1 MKKTHKRSNGSNG
14 KPLPPPP
21 AKIMAEINGLIEE
34 TIRRI
39 KCRNEQ
45 IQNLK
50 RDVSTL
56 QTFNSKLIED
66 VKAKE
71 QMISALNER
80 NSKMKNMALD
90 ILNKKIDAD
99 GKLLFWRTLAV
110 LLLVSNIVCSVFA
123 LVDMLIK

>member
-1 MKKTHKRSNGSNG
+1 MKKKHKRSNGSNG

-66 VKAKE
+66 MKAKE

-80 NSKMKNMALD
+80 NSKMKNTALD

-99 GKLLFWRTLAV
+99 EKLLFWRTLAV
-110 LLLVSNIVCSVFA
+110 LLLIVNIVCAVPA
-123 LVDMLIK
+123 LVNVFIK

>member
-1 MKKTHKRSNGSNG
+1 MKKKHKRSNGSNG

-34 TIRRI
+34 TIRGI
-39 KCRNEQ
+39 KCKNVE
-45 IQNLK
+45 IINLK

-56 QTFNSKLIED
+56 RTFNSKLIED
-66 VKAKE
+66 MKAKE

-80 NSKMKNMALD
+80 NSKMKNTALD

-99 GKLLFWRTLAV
+99 KKLLFWRTLAV
-110 LLLVSNIVCSVFA
+110 LLLIVNIVCAVPA
-123 LVDMLIK
+123 LVNVFMN

>member
-1 MKKTHKRSNGSNG
+1 MKKKHKRSNGSNG

-34 TIRRI
+34 TIRGI
-39 KCRNEQ
+39 KCKNVE
-45 IQNLK
+45 IINLK

-56 QTFNSKLIED
+56 RTFNSKLIED
-66 VKAKE
+66 MKVKE

-80 NSKMKNMALD
+80 NSKMKNTALD

-99 GKLLFWRTLAV
+99 EKLLFWRTLAV
-110 LLLVSNIVCSVFA
+110 LLLIVNIVCAVPA
-123 LVDMLIK
+123 LVNVFMK

>member
-1 MKKTHKRSNGSNG
+1 MKKKHKRSNGSNG

-34 TIRRI
+34 TIRGI
-39 KCRNEQ
+39 KCKNVQ
-45 IQNLK
+45 IINLK

-56 QTFNSKLIED
+56 RTINSKLVED
-66 VKAKE
+66 MKAKE

-80 NSKMKNMALD
+80 NSKMKNTALD

-99 GKLLFWRTLAV
+99 EKLLFWRTLAV
-110 LLLVSNIVCSVFA
+110 LLLIVNIVCAVPA
-123 LVDMLIK
+123 LVNVFMK

>member
-1 MKKTHKRSNGSNG
+1 MKKKHKRSNGSNG

-34 TIRRI
+34 TIRGI
-39 KCRNEQ
+39 KCKNVE
-45 IQNLK
+45 IINLK

-56 QTFNSKLIED
+56 RTINSKLVED
-66 VKAKE
+66 MKAKE

-80 NSKMKNMALD
+80 NTKMKNTALD

-99 GKLLFWRTLAV
+99 EKLLFWRTLAV
-110 LLLVSNIVCSVFA
+110 LLLIVNIVCAVPA
-123 LVDMLIK
+123 LVNVFMK

>member
-1 MKKTHKRSNGSNG
+1 MKKKHKRSNGSNG

-34 TIRRI
+34 TIRVI
-39 KCRNEQ
+39 KCKNVE
-45 IQNLK
+45 IINLK

-56 QTFNSKLIED
+56 RTFNSKLIED

-80 NSKMKNMALD
+80 NTKTKNMALD

>member
-1 MKKTHKRSNGSNG
+1 MKKKHKRSNGSNG

-34 TIRRI
+34 TIRGI
-39 KCRNEQ
+39 KCKNVE
-45 IQNLK
+45 IINLK

-56 QTFNSKLIED
+56 RTFNSKLIED
-66 VKAKE
+66 MKAKE

-80 NSKMKNMALD
+80 NSKMKNTALD

-99 GKLLFWRTLAV
+99 EKLLFWRTLAV
-110 LLLVSNIVCSVFA
+110 LLLIVNIVCAVHA
-123 LVDMLIK
+123 LVNVFMK

>member
-1 MKKTHKRSNGSNG
+1 MKKKHKRSNGSNG

-34 TIRRI
+34 TIRGI
-39 KCRNEQ
+39 KCKNVE
-45 IQNLK
+45 IINLK

-56 QTFNSKLIED
+56 RTINSKLIED
-66 VKAKE
+66 MKAKE

-80 NSKMKNMALD
+80 NSKMKNTALD

-99 GKLLFWRTLAV
+99 EKLLFWRTLAV
-110 LLLVSNIVCSVFA
+110 LLLIVNIVCAVPA
-123 LVDMLIK
+123 LVNVFMN

>member
-1 MKKTHKRSNGSNG
+1 MKKKHKRSNGSNG

-34 TIRRI
+34 TIRGI
-39 KCRNEQ
+39 KCKNVQ
-45 IQNLK
+45 IINLK

-56 QTFNSKLIED
+56 RTINSKLVED
-66 VKAKE
+66 MKAKE

-80 NSKMKNMALD
+80 NTKTKNMVLD

-99 GKLLFWRTLAV
+99 NKLMFWRTIAV
-110 LLLVSNIVCSVFA
+110 LLFAVNIAGFVSA
-123 LVDMLIK
+123 LVKVLIK

>member
-1 MKKTHKRSNGSNG
+1 MKKKHKRSNGSNG

-34 TIRRI
+34 TIRGI
-39 KCRNEQ
+39 KCKNVE
-45 IQNLK
+45 IINLK

-56 QTFNSKLIED
+56 RTFNSKLIED
-66 VKAKE
+66 MKAKE

-80 NSKMKNMALD
+80 NSKMKNTALD

-99 GKLLFWRTLAV
+99 EKLLFWRTLAV
-110 LLLVSNIVCSVFA
+110 LLLIVNIVCAVHA
-123 LVDMLIK
+123 LVNVFMN

>member
-1 MKKTHKRSNGSNG
+1 MKKKHKRSNGSNG

-34 TIRRI
+34 TIRGI
-39 KCRNEQ
+39 KCKNVE
-45 IQNLK
+45 IINLK

-56 QTFNSKLIED
+56 RTFNSKLIED

-80 NSKMKNMALD
+80 NSKMKNTALD

-99 GKLLFWRTLAV
+99 EKLLFWRTLAV
-110 LLLVSNIVCSVFA
+110 LLLIVNIVCTIPV
-123 LVDMLIK
+123 LVNMFMN

>member
-1 MKKTHKRSNGSNG
+1 MKKKHKRSNGSNG

-21 AKIMAEINGLIEE
+21 AEIMAEINGLIEE
-34 TIRRI
+34 TIRGI
-39 KCRNEQ
+39 KCKNVE
-45 IQNLK
+45 IINLK

-56 QTFNSKLIED
+56 RTFNSKLVED
-66 VKAKE
+66 MKAKE

-80 NSKMKNMALD
+80 NSKMKNTVLD

-123 LVDMLIK
+123 LVKVLIK

>member
-1 MKKTHKRSNGSNG
+1 MKKKHKRSNGCNG

-34 TIRRI
+34 TIRGI
-39 KCRNEQ
+39 KCKNVQ
-45 IQNLK
+45 IINLK

-56 QTFNSKLIED
+56 RTINSKLVED
-66 VKAKE
+66 MKAKE

-80 NSKMKNMALD
+80 NTKTKNMVLD

-99 GKLLFWRTLAV
+99 NKLMFWRTIAV
-110 LLLVSNIVCSVFA
+110 LLFAVNIAGFVSA
-123 LVDMLIK
+123 LVKVLIK

>member
-1 MKKTHKRSNGSNG
+1 MKKKHKRSNGSNG

-34 TIRRI
+34 TIRGI
-39 KCRNEQ
+39 KCKNVE
-45 IQNLK
+45 IINLK

-56 QTFNSKLIED
+56 RTFNSKLIED
-66 VKAKE
+66 MKAKE

-80 NSKMKNMALD
+80 NTKMKNTALD

-99 GKLLFWRTLAV
+99 EKLLFWRTLAV
-110 LLLVSNIVCSVFA
+110 LLLIVNIVCAVPA
-123 LVDMLIK
+123 LVNVFMK

>member
-1 MKKTHKRSNGSNG
+1 MKKKHKRSNGSNG

-21 AKIMAEINGLIEE
+21 TKIMAEINGLIEE

-66 VKAKE
+66 MKAKE

-80 NSKMKNMALD
+80 NSKMKNTALD

-99 GKLLFWRTLAV
+99 EKLLFWRTLAV
-110 LLLVSNIVCSVFA
+110 LLLIVNIVCAVPA
-123 LVDMLIK
+123 LVNVFMK

>member
-1 MKKTHKRSNGSNG
+1 MKKKHKRSNGSNG

-34 TIRRI
+34 TIRVI
-39 KCRNEQ
+39 KCKNVE
-45 IQNLK
+45 IINLK

-56 QTFNSKLIED
+56 RTFNSKLIED
-66 VKAKE
+66 MKAKE

-80 NSKMKNMALD
+80 NSKMKNTALD

-99 GKLLFWRTLAV
+99 EKLLFWRTLAV
-110 LLLVSNIVCSVFA
+110 LLLVSNIVCSVFV

>member
-1 MKKTHKRSNGSNG
+1 MKKKHKRSNGSNG

-34 TIRRI
+34 TIRVI
-39 KCRNEQ
+39 KCKNVE
-45 IQNLK
+45 IINLK

-56 QTFNSKLIED
+56 RTFNSKLIED

>member
-1 MKKTHKRSNGSNG
+1 MKKKHKRSNGSNG

>member
-1 MKKTHKRSNGSNG
+1 MKKKHKRSNGSNG

-66 VKAKE
+66 MKAKE

-80 NSKMKNMALD
+80 NSKMKNTALD

-99 GKLLFWRTLAV
+99 EKLLFWRTLAV
-110 LLLVSNIVCSVFA
+110 LLLIVNIVCTVPA
-123 LVDMLIK
+123 LVNVFIK

>member
-1 MKKTHKRSNGSNG
+1 MKKKHKRSNGSNG

-71 QMISALNER
+71 QMILALNER

-110 LLLVSNIVCSVFA
+110 LLLISNIVCSVFA

>member
-1 MKKTHKRSNGSNG
+1 MKKKHKRSNGSNG

-34 TIRRI
+34 TIRGI
-39 KCRNEQ
+39 KCRNVQ
-45 IQNLK
+45 IINLK

-56 QTFNSKLIED
+56 RIINSKLVED
-66 VKAKE
+66 MKAKE

-80 NSKMKNMALD
+80 NSKMKNTALD

-99 GKLLFWRTLAV
+99 EKLLFWRTLAV
-110 LLLVSNIVCSVFA
+110 LLLIVNIVCAVPA
-123 LVDMLIK
+123 LVNVFMK

>member
-1 MKKTHKRSNGSNG
+1 MKKKHKRSNGSNG

-34 TIRRI
+34 TIRGI
-39 KCRNEQ
+39 KCRNVE
-45 IQNLK
+45 IINLK

-56 QTFNSKLIED
+56 RTFNSKLVED
-66 VKAKE
+66 IKAKE

-80 NSKMKNMALD
+80 NTKTKNMALD

-110 LLLVSNIVCSVFA
+110 LLLASNIVCSVFA

>member
-1 MKKTHKRSNGSNG
+1 MKKKHKRSNGSNG

-80 NSKMKNMALD
+80 NCKMKNTALD

-110 LLLVSNIVCSVFA
+110 LLLVSNIVCFVFA

>member
-1 MKKTHKRSNGSNG
+1 MKKKHKRSNGSNG

-34 TIRRI
+34 TIRGI
-39 KCRNEQ
+39 KCKNVE
-45 IQNLK
+45 IINLK

-56 QTFNSKLIED
+56 RTFNSKLIED
-66 VKAKE
+66 MKAKE

-80 NSKMKNMALD
+80 NSKMKNTALD

-99 GKLLFWRTLAV
+99 EKLLFWRTLAV
-110 LLLVSNIVCSVFA
+110 LLLIVNIVCAVPA
-123 LVDMLIK
+123 LVNVFMN

>member
-1 MKKTHKRSNGSNG
+1 MKKKHKRSNGSNG

-34 TIRRI
+34 TIRGI
-39 KCRNEQ
+39 KCKNVE
-45 IQNLK
+45 IINLK

-56 QTFNSKLIED
+56 RTINSKLVED
-66 VKAKE
+66 MKAKE

-80 NSKMKNMALD
+80 NSKMKNTALD

-99 GKLLFWRTLAV
+99 EKLLFWRTLAV
-110 LLLVSNIVCSVFA
+110 LLLIVNIVCAVHA
-123 LVDMLIK
+123 LVNVFMK

>member
-1 MKKTHKRSNGSNG
+1 MKKKHKRSNGSNG

-34 TIRRI
+34 TVRGI
-39 KCRNEQ
+39 KCKNVE
-45 IQNLK
+45 IINLK

-56 QTFNSKLIED
+56 RTFNSKLIED
-66 VKAKE
+66 MKAKE

-80 NSKMKNMALD
+80 NSKMKNTALD

-99 GKLLFWRTLAV
+99 EKLLFWRTLAV
-110 LLLVSNIVCSVFA
+110 LLLIVNIVCAVPA
-123 LVDMLIK
+123 LVNVFIK

>member
-1 MKKTHKRSNGSNG
+1 MKKKHKRSNGSNS

-34 TIRRI
+34 TIRGI
-39 KCRNEQ
+39 KCKNVE
-45 IQNLK
+45 IINLK

-56 QTFNSKLIED
+56 RTFNSKLIED
-66 VKAKE
+66 MKAKE

-80 NSKMKNMALD
+80 NSKMKNTALD

-99 GKLLFWRTLAV
+99 EKLLFWRTLAV
-110 LLLVSNIVCSVFA
+110 LLLIVNIVCAVPA
-123 LVDMLIK
+123 LVNVFMN

>member
-1 MKKTHKRSNGSNG
+1 MKKKHKRSNGSNG

-34 TIRRI
+34 TIRGI
-39 KCRNEQ
+39 KCRNVE
-45 IQNLK
+45 IINLK

-56 QTFNSKLIED
+56 RTFNSKLIED
-66 VKAKE
+66 MKAKE

-80 NSKMKNMALD
+80 NSKMKNTALD

-99 GKLLFWRTLAV
+99 KKLLFWRTLAV
-110 LLLVSNIVCSVFA
+110 LLLIVNIVCAVPA
-123 LVDMLIK
+123 LVNVFMN

>member
-1 MKKTHKRSNGSNG
+1 MKKKHKRSNGSNG

-110 LLLVSNIVCSVFA
+110 LLLISNIVCSVFA

>member
-1 MKKTHKRSNGSNG
+1 MKKKHKRSNGSNG

-34 TIRRI
+34 TIRVI
-39 KCRNEQ
+39 KCKNVE
-45 IQNLK
+45 IINLK

-56 QTFNSKLIED
+56 RTFNSKLIED
-66 VKAKE
+66 MKAKE

-80 NSKMKNMALD
+80 NSKMKNTALD

-99 GKLLFWRTLAV
+99 KKLLFWRTLAV
-110 LLLVSNIVCSVFA
+110 LLLIVNIVCAVPA
-123 LVDMLIK
+123 LVNVFMN

>member
-1 MKKTHKRSNGSNG
+1 MKKKHKRSNGSNG

-34 TIRRI
+34 TIRGI
-39 KCRNEQ
+39 KCKNVE
-45 IQNLK
+45 IINLK

-56 QTFNSKLIED
+56 RTFNSKLIED
-66 VKAKE
+66 MKAKE

-80 NSKMKNMALD
+80 NSKMKNTALD

-99 GKLLFWRTLAV
+99 EMLLFWRTRAV
-110 LLLVSNIVCSVFA
+110 LLLIVNIVCAVPA
-123 LVDMLIK
+123 LVNVFIK

>member
-1 MKKTHKRSNGSNG
+1 MKKKHKRSNGSNG

-34 TIRRI
+34 TIRGI
-39 KCRNEQ
+39 KCRNVE
-45 IQNLK
+45 IINLK

-56 QTFNSKLIED
+56 RTFNSKLIED
-66 VKAKE
+66 MKAKE

-80 NSKMKNMALD
+80 NTKTKNMALD

-110 LLLVSNIVCSVFA
+110 LLLVSNIVCSVFV